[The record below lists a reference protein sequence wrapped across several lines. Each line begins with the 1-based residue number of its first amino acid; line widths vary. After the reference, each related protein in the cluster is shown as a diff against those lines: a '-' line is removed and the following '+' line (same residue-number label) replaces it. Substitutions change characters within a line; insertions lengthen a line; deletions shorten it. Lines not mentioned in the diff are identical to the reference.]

1 MIYVV
6 TIRALNEEG
15 NKKWNRKIN
24 INTARYLK
32 TRRSLREDSII
43 IFKLALKTI

>member
-15 NKKWNRKIN
+15 NKKWNQKIN
-24 INTARYLK
+24 IKY
-32 TRRSLREDSII
+32 SQISED
-43 IFKLALKTI
+43 